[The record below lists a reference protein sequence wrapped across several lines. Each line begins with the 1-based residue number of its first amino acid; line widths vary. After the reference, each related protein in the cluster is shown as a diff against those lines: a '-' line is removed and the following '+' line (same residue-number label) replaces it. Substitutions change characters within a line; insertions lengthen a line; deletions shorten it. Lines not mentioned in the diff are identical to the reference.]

1 MANLNI
7 LVVDDEPFIRA
18 GIDRILRNFKVDYPF
33 MDEPFEFTII
43 EAATGEE
50 GIELIEK
57 DKPDIILLDNK
68 LPGIQ
73 GVEVLEYVKKKKYD
87 IVVVMITSF
96 ASLDL
101 AVKATSDG
109 AYDFIPKPFTPQELK
124 SAIESITKHV
134 FLVRMTK
141 QMQVQGKQIRFQ
153 FLSVLS
159 HELKAPLNAIEGY
172 LKMMQEKQLGD
183 KIDDYEQVI
192 DRSLKR
198 IKSMRNLILDLLD
211 MTRLESGQKEKDL
224 KLLNLIDIVRT
235 SMDTAKPMAIQKD
248 VKMKLHAP
256 EQVACLAD
264 AGEIEIIFN
273 NLVSNAV
280 KYNRDGGKVDIDIVE
295 NETQIEIV
303 VADTGIGMTQE
314 ETARLFQEFV
324 RIKNEKTREITG
336 TGLGLSI
343 LKKLVETYDGTV
355 TVESTP
361 DVGTK
366 FKVLL
371 PKKKQSDKT

>member
-1 MANLNI
+1 MANLKI

-33 MDEPFEFTII
+33 MDEPFEFSIL

-50 GIELIEK
+50 GIESIER

-141 QMQVQGKQIRFQ
+141 QMQAQGKQIRFQ

-172 LKMMQEKQLGD
+172 LKMMHEKQLGD
-183 KIDDYEQVI
+183 KLDDYDQVI

-198 IKSMRNLILDLLD
+198 IKAMRNLILDLLD
-211 MTRLESGQKEKDL
+211 MTRIESGQKEKDL
-224 KLLNLIDIVRT
+224 KPLNLVEIART
-235 SMDTAKPMAIQKD
+235 SMDTAKPMAIHKE
-248 VKMKLHAP
+248 VKMVLNAP
-256 EQVACLAD
+256 ANIVYDSDSSEM
-264 AGEIEIIFN
+264 EIIFN

-280 KYNRDGGKVDIDIVE
+280 KYNRDGGSVE
-295 NETQIEIV
+295 INLLDEPGQVVIS
-303 VADTGIGMTQE
+303 VADTGIGMTAE
-314 ETARLFQEFV
+314 EVGRLFQEFV
-324 RIKNEKTREITG
+324 RIKNEKTKEITG

-343 LKKLVETYDGTV
+343 LKKLVETYGGKV

-366 FKVLL
+366 FTVNL
-371 PKKKQSDKT
+371 PRNLKAI